1 MGFLLFPIYGMLMGL
16 HLAALGAAG
25 APLKTG
31 FLRLKRVYLGIRTCE
46 LFLCFVAI
54 VRVRVY
60 LADFF
65 CFACFTS
72 LVSFIGSYTEVEPL
86 KMGKNRPFLV

>member
-16 HLAALGAAG
+16 RLAALRAVGV
-25 APLKTG
+25 PLKPG

-60 LADFF
+60 LVDFF
-65 CFACFTS
+65 VLFV
-72 LVSFIGSYTEVEPL
+72 L
-86 KMGKNRPFLV
+86 RHW